1 MSQSYSLQKLVIA
14 GVAGAISAISFQGS
28 AEASLIDDQIF
39 GCVSLSNICP
49 SDTDNLFI
57 NSSAIVGTE
66 IEFFGTIVP
75 STPETGNLLSVEADF
90 SESMLTITAIA
101 NTAIANNVDFD
112 FVPDLFWEFE
122 NLDWTDSPGKI
133 VDVIPLLRP
142 SVVDITFGDD
152 FVNIATENFIIIGE
166 NGIISKNYK
175 FQIVTEHQLVPEPS
189 FALSLLTLGTI
200 SAGSALKRKLKPSK
214 STEKELE
221 KAG

>member
-1 MSQSYSLQKLVIA
+1 MSQSYLLQKLVIA
-14 GVAGAISAISFQGS
+14 SVAGAISAISFQGS

-49 SDTDNLFI
+49 SGNLFI

-66 IEFFGTIVP
+66 IEFLGTISP
-75 STPETGNLLSVEADF
+75 STPETENLLRVEADF

-101 NTAIANNVDFD
+101 NNVDVD